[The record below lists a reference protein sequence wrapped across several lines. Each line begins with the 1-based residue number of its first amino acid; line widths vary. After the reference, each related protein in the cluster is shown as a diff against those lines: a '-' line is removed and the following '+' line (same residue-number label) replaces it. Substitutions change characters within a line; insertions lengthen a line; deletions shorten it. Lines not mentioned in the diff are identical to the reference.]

1 MLGPIF
7 NREVLTLPRRRKHY
21 LTRSL
26 YLFILWVLILTA
38 WQATFGWGGNVSQG
52 DLAYFGTVLF
62 QLLSFLQLTL
72 VLFFSALLAASA
84 VAQEKDR
91 RTFTLLLLTD
101 LRNYEIVLG
110 KLGGSLLQIG
120 ALMACALP
128 LLAVTMLL
136 GGVSI
141 LQVLLMALVLAV
153 SGLAAG
159 SLGSLLALWREKTFQ
174 TLALTVLF
182 LVLYILLI
190 EALRLLGEGPYR
202 AWRPYLSPFWACAA
216 VVYPSTEESLID
228 APAFGYAAMMLL
240 FALLLNALGLWRLR
254 VWNPRGE
261 PIQQPE
267 TAEVDAQDREKKGA
281 EARRDIHAA
290 PGRVREVWPNPV
302 LWREIK
308 TRGYGAQAFLVK
320 GLYLLV
326 FAIIAFMLYP
336 IASQGPARADW
347 LTVALGLAAAVI
359 LSLLVVNA
367 RAVTAITSERDLN
380 ALELLLVTDVTP
392 REFVF
397 GKLGGVFYNTI
408 ETVLPPL
415 LLVIAYAWWGLIG
428 GEALVYVLIAL
439 LVLLVFTAIIGLHI
453 GLHNINTRL
462 AIGYS
467 LGTIFFLFVGT
478 LVCIYLI
485 LISGRFEYQW
495 ASFIFFGVVGVG
507 GLWLVI
513 GRPKPS
519 IAAAIACW
527 LCPAAMWYA
536 VTAILVG
543 NPATGRAGDPLLP
556 FAVIT
561 FAFGFT
567 IAAMLVPLLSEFDVA
582 LGYSAPAEE

>member
-1 MLGPIF
+1 LLGPIF

-26 YLFILWVLILTA
+26 YLFILWVLALTL
-38 WQATFGWGGNVSQG
+38 WQATFGWGGEPSEG
-52 DLAYFGTVLF
+52 DLAYFGGLLF

-120 ALMACALP
+120 ALTACALP
-128 LLAVTMLL
+128 VLALAMLL
-136 GGVSI
+136 GGVSFQ
-141 LQVLLMALVLAV
+141 QVLLTALILAA
-153 SGLAAG
+153 SGIAAG
-159 SLGSLLALWREKTFQ
+159 SLGGLLALWREKTFQ
-174 TLALTVLF
+174 TLALTVLC
-182 LVLYILLI
+182 LVLYFLVV
-190 EALRLLGEGPYR
+190 EGVGALAGDADG
-202 AWRPYLSPFWACAA
+202 AWRARFNPFRTLASA
-216 VVYPSTEESLID
+216 VEPETEESLLET
-228 APAFGYAAMMLL
+228 PAYSFTAIMCLL
-240 FALLLNALGLWRLR
+240 AFLMNTLGLWRLR
-254 VWNPRGE
+254 AWNPRGE

-267 TAEVDAQDREKKGA
+267 TAEAGA
-281 EARRDIHAA
+281 IESETQALAERRDIHAA
-290 PGRVREVWPNPV
+290 PGKVRKVWPNPI
-302 LWREIK
+302 LWREIR

-320 GLYLLV
+320 AAYLIV
-326 FAIIAFMLYP
+326 FALIVFWVYP
-336 IASQGPARADW
+336 
-347 LTVALGLAAAVI
+347 VATSSAAQQDRLAAAQGLVPAMV

-367 RAVTAITSERDLN
+367 RAVTAITTERDVN
-380 ALELLLVTDVTP
+380 SLELLLVTDLTP

-397 GKLGGVFYNTI
+397 GKLGGIFYNTM

-415 LLVIAYAWWGLIG
+415 LLTLAYGWWGLIG
-428 GEALVYVLIAL
+428 GETLVYVLISL
-439 LVLLVFTAIIGLHI
+439 LVLFAFTAVIGLHV
-453 GLHNINTRL
+453 GLHTVNTRL

-478 LVCIYLI
+478 LICIYLI

-495 ASFIFFGVVGVG
+495 TSFIFFGVIGVG
-507 GLWLVI
+507 GLWVVI
-513 GRPKPS
+513 GRAKPS

-527 LCPAAMWYA
+527 LCPAAMWYT

-543 NPATGRAGDPLLP
+543 NPTTGKSGDPLIP
-556 FAVIT
+556 FVVIT

-567 IAAMLVPLLSEFDVA
+567 IASMLVPLLSEFDVA